1 MLKMDCVQVIL
12 QYNGVW
18 DANGNFK
25 DYKVSGIIL
34 PCTANYEKLCEIISQ
49 NLYLNRNYTTI
60 SIMYKIQEDYPAFN
74 IENDFNLSFYIEL
87 KRKETNV
94 MKYPLCLTIVA
105 KDHLLNQIEDNDREI
120 LPQAYL
126 IEIENEDPTI
136 SEDST
141 LGYLPEML
149 QLTNRIA
156 KDGINCIE
164 SESEHDEADST
175 DDDDFENPPIL
186 KEGLV
191 FSCKQTVKHVISHYA
206 LQNHFSFKVDKSCRR
221 NYFISCVN
229 EKCSWVFKS
238 SSIMNTDAFKVR
250 KFYNV
255 HSCPIE
261 ERFTEHRQASSTF
274 LANIIKKK
282 FAISKQPY
290 GPLNIQEDI
299 KAKYGIKINY
309 QKAWRA
315 KEKAAEQV
323 LGNASESYRALPSYL
338 YMLKKTNPGT
348 FTKLKTSEDR

>member
-1 MLKMDCVQVIL
+1 M
-12 QYNGVW
+12 
-18 DANGNFK
+18 
-25 DYKVSGIIL
+25 
-34 PCTANYEKLCEIISQ
+34 
-49 NLYLNRNYTTI
+49 
-60 SIMYKIQEDYPAFN
+60 
-74 IENDFNLSFYIEL
+74 
-87 KRKETNV
+87 
-94 MKYPLCLTIVA
+94 
-105 KDHLLNQIEDNDREI
+105 
-120 LPQAYL
+120 

-156 KDGINCIE
+156 KDDFNCIE

-290 GPLNIQEDI
+290 GPLNI
-299 KAKYGIKINY
+299 
-309 QKAWRA
+309 
-315 KEKAAEQV
+315 
-323 LGNASESYRALPSYL
+323 
-338 YMLKKTNPGT
+338 
-348 FTKLKTSEDR
+348 